1 MAVGLV
7 SSLKFMANEKN
18 QKTILARTR
27 FLVVDS
33 ESAVCEGLR
42 RFLLSEGAPAVHVA
56 PSTIIALRILQDR
69 RTPVDCV
76 ICAHRPEAIS
86 GVEFLMNLRGGR
98 WGGPP
103 LQHISFILL
112 MPARD
117 AQAMAIADNVKVSG
131 YILGKIDKDN
141 VRQSIIRALDPKG
154 LSKALP
160 NFKIAH
166 VRAGERDLI
175 LAPFPPSFGR
185 LRTDKQQ
192 QALAAVAT
200 GAQREALSGAVA
212 AVYDDN
218 GKTAFVAPA
227 VYERFLSR
235 LTVET
240 VNTMLNRA
248 IYVEWTGGDPT
259 VDAAAGSAADDD
271 IEPLPLFDDE
281 EEEKKEEESSDR
293 RRMASKADRPAR
305 GLTDDDIRGVAKAFK
320 EMGPEEFVG
329 RFVRHQ
335 AILLQSESQ
344 LLAPTMRE
352 FYVSIDLLRKSFFPG
367 VEMRGSKRSFQS
379 LTHMLDQL
387 MLRSLPFLPKDGL
400 PSSLNLNVHSILT
413 QTFENVLK
421 TTSLEN
427 LTFEI
432 PQPMIATHFDE
443 FRKARDMI
451 FSRGGR
457 IAVDQ
462 IFPDT
467 MGALDFSEV
476 KPHIAKLHWKGDLKS
491 SSDSHREFVK
501 RTLDRGIAMIMS
513 RVDDPA
519 ALEIGQDFGIRNFQ
533 GFLIDEMSGGKAG
546 G

>member
-1 MAVGLV
+1 MPD
-7 SSLKFMANEKN
+7 EKN
-18 QKTILARTR
+18 NKTIIARTR

-33 ESAVCEGLR
+33 EAAVGEGLR
-42 RFLLSEGAPAVHVA
+42 RFLLSQGAPAVHVA

-76 ICAHRPEAIS
+76 ICAHRPEALS
-86 GVEFLMNLRGGR
+86 GVEFLTNLRAGR
-98 WGGPP
+98 WGGVS

-117 AQAMAIADNVKVSG
+117 AQVMAIADNMKVSG
-131 YILGKIDKDN
+131 YILGKMDKDN
-141 VRQSIIRALDPKG
+141 VRQSILQALDPKG
-154 LSKALP
+154 MSKALP

-166 VRAGERDLI
+166 IRAGERDLI

-185 LRTDKQQ
+185 LRADKQQ
-192 QALAAVAT
+192 QALQAVAA

-218 GKTAFVAPA
+218 GKAAFVAPA

-235 LTVET
+235 LTVAT

-248 IYVEWTGGDPT
+248 IYVEWIGDDPSAETGPA
-259 VDAAAGSAADDD
+259 DAAEDSL
-271 IEPLPLFDDE
+271 EPLPLFEEDE
-281 EEEKKEEESSDR
+281 DEKKEEEAADR
-293 RRMASKADRPAR
+293 RRAASKTERQRAR
-305 GLTDDDIRGVAKAFK
+305 GLTEDDIRGVAKAFK
-320 EMGPEEFVG
+320 DMGPEEFVG
-329 RFVRHQ
+329 KFVRHQ

-344 LLAPTMRE
+344 FIAPTMRE

-400 PSSLNLNVHSILT
+400 PSSLNINVHSILT
-413 QTFENVLK
+413 QTFDNVLK
-421 TTSLEN
+421 NTSLEN
-427 LTFEI
+427 FTFEI
-432 PQPMIATHFDE
+432 PQPMIASHFEE

-451 FSRGGR
+451 FARGGR

-467 MGALDFSEV
+467 VDALDLGEV

-491 SSDSHREFVK
+491 SSDAHREFVK
-501 RTLDRGIAMIMS
+501 RTLDRGIAVIMS

-533 GFLIDEMSGGKAG
+533 GFLIDDMPAAKAG
-546 G
+546 NAR